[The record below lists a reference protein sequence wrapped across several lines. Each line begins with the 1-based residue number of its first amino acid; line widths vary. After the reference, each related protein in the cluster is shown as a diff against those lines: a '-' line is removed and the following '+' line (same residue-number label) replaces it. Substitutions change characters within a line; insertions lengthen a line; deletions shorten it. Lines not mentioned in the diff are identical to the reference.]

1 MTKHTPREMKV
12 SDRSLWGDT
21 PWHPHVRMARII
33 EHSPM
38 NGMDADH
45 LADELAKRWNCHCD
59 LLKVAI
65 ALKTARDRWRSQD
78 ETRTIDSIE
87 YMDLLDTINVD
98 DAIAKANGL
107 AA

>member
-21 PWHPHVRMARII
+21 PFCSQVRMARIV

-45 LADELAKRWNCHCD
+45 LANELAKRWNCHHE
-59 LLKVAI
+59 LVAAVAAI
-65 ALKTARDRWRSQD
+65 
-78 ETRTIDSIE
+78 IE
-87 YMDLLDTINVD
+87 YAEDGVAEGGGDPNDNADIRAARVAL
-98 DAIAKANGL
+98 AKAKGL

>member
-21 PWHPHVRMARII
+21 PFCSQVRMARIV

-38 NGMDADH
+38 NGIDADH
-45 LADELAKRWNCHCD
+45 LANEMAKRWNCHEE
-59 LLKVAI
+59 LLAFVESITDAGGPYKYLDGSEIVAH
-65 ALKTARDRWRSQD
+65 AYRVASKAR
-78 ETRTIDSIE
+78 
-87 YMDLLDTINVD
+87 
-98 DAIAKANGL
+98 GG